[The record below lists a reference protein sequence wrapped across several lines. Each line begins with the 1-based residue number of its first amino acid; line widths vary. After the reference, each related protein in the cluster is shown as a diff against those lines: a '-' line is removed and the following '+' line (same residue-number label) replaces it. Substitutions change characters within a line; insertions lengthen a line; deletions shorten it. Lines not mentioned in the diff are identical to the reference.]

1 MYFFKKI
8 IFLFFSDF
16 EWKMIDIIVKNVFC
30 VPRDTFAKEILM
42 EVSYFRNIFQNLV
55 KFLRPLTTSLQK
67 VFKPVF

>member
-1 MYFFKKI
+1 MYFFRKF

-16 EWKMIDIIVKNVFC
+16 EWKMINIFVKNVFC

-42 EVSYFRNIFQNLV
+42 EASYFCNIFQNLV

-67 VFKPVF
+67 VFKPEF

>member
-1 MYFFKKI
+1 MYFFKKF

-16 EWKMIDIIVKNVFC
+16 EWKMIDIFVNNVLH

-42 EVSYFRNIFQNLV
+42 EVSYFYNIFQNLV

-67 VFKPVF
+67 VFRPEF